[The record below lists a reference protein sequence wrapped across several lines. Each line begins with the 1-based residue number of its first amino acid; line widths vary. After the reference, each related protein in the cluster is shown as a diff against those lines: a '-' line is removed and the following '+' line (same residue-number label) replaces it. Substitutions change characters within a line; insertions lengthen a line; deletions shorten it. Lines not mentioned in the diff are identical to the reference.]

1 MLSRWLTRLAL
12 ILVIGVLLLSGR
24 HLWQLEQARGQRVP
38 EHLGTMGRVLV
49 PTLTEALRDEDHA
62 TIHRLLVQ
70 LSNDPDIR
78 NVTLRNDDGSEADC
92 SGEAPGPPPRPL
104 DAGAGGWHAESAQR
118 WLLPIDWLTPAQLP
132 QRLWLDIQLSPDAV
146 DTDGRSLYHIL
157 TMSLS
162 SLCLLL
168 LLGAGVARR
177 RHATPLH
184 PAADRRDGKPGDPY
198 FGETDPGE
206 TAPGETDPG
215 ETDPGTIGPGG
226 TAPALPTETNGPTPR
241 PDAASPSTRPDA
253 ASSPAWP
260 DTAKEIS
267 DLAYVSHELRAPL
280 SGVLGLCRLLENSPL
295 DARQREWLRHIH
307 LASNGLLDTVD
318 HVLGDERRRQVET
331 TFDIAD
337 LLWEVNC
344 LQTPLA
350 QARGITLLG
359 MVYDEVPPRLV
370 GQPVALRQLLTNL
383 ISNAVKYGAAGDVV
397 TRITLAGRDGERVR
411 LTISV
416 KDAGCAEGSDREQL
430 RRALAAPA
438 ETAGSGSGLAVC
450 RRLTREMG
458 GELRLG
464 NDGRRGNSVIASV
477 TLGACE
483 PFSRPAEFDLG
494 QARIGLYQRHTRL
507 DHLLAYALK
516 RWSARAQPITHADA
530 LANGDEPPALMLIG
544 LDQQDLEPAASAA
557 WQRRFDAMRTPCLL
571 VVNAEPTQPLPWH
584 LPAGSSVLRLPISR
598 YLLGRTLAG
607 MLDAAGRQASSDQPR
622 ILVVDDDELSQ
633 HYLDALIPIVGASS
647 LVAGSAEAALTLAA
661 GHAIDLVLMDLRLP
675 DASGAATIAR
685 LRALGGRWTHLPIVA
700 MSASPGAEL
709 PEEGPGGCQQLLTKP
724 IDERQ
729 LRSLLMRYLPGVSE
743 PTGEPELAVV
753 DPDLALHL
761 SGGREALADELLT
774 LLLAELPHH
783 RLKLAQA
790 WQAADAEALSDA
802 VHQLG
807 GGCRYCGV
815 PALSAACNALET
827 RLQQAPLADCRREWI
842 QLTHA
847 CDQLAAWAERH
858 ATGVTPPR

>member
-12 ILVIGVLLLSGR
+12 ILVIGVLVLSGR

-49 PTLTEALRDEDHA
+49 PALTDALHEDHA
-62 TIHRLLVQ
+62 TIHRLLRQ

-78 NVTLRNDDGSEADC
+78 NVTLRNEDGSEADC

-104 DAGAGGWHAESAQR
+104 DTDARGWHAESAQR
-118 WLLPIDWLTPAQLP
+118 WLLPVDWLTPAQLP
-132 QRLWLDIQLSPDAV
+132 QRLWLDIELDPDAL
-146 DTDGRSLYHIL
+146 DAGNRSRDHIL
-157 TMSLS
+157 TLSLS
-162 SLCLLL
+162 GLCLML

-177 RHATPLH
+177 RHTTSLHQATGQH
-184 PAADRRDGKPGDPY
+184 DSKPGDPY
-198 FGETDPGE
+198 IGET
-206 TAPGETDPG
+206 
-215 ETDPGTIGPGG
+215 GPDKSNSGKTNSGG
-226 TAPALPTETNGPTPR
+226 TAPALPVETDTPPARPDAASPSIR
-241 PDAASPSTRPDA
+241 PDAASPSTQPDAASPSTQPDA

-260 DTAKEIS
+260 DAAKEIS

-318 HVLGDERRRQVET
+318 HVLGDERRRQAET
-331 TFDIAD
+331 TFDMAD

-397 TRITLAGRDGERVR
+397 TRVTLASRDGERVR

-430 RRALAAPA
+430 RRALAAPM
-438 ETAGSGSGLAVC
+438 ETAGRGSGLAVC

-464 NDGRRGNSVIASV
+464 SDGRHGNSVIASV

-483 PFSRPAEFDLG
+483 PFVRPAEFDLG

-516 RWSARAQPITHADA
+516 RWSARVQPITHADA
-530 LANGDEPPALMLIG
+530 LTQEDEPPALMLIG
-544 LDQQDLEPAASAA
+544 LDQQDLKPAARDA
-557 WQRRFDAMRTPCLL
+557 WQRRFDAMARPCLL
-571 VVNAEPTQPLPWH
+571 VVNAEPTQPLPWR
-584 LPAGSSVLRLPISR
+584 LPVGCSVLRLPISR

-607 MLDAAGRQASSDQPR
+607 MLDAAGRQTSSDQPR

-633 HYLDALIPIVGASS
+633 HYLDALLPIVGASS
-647 LVAGSAEAALTLAA
+647 LVAGSAESALALAA

-685 LRALGGRWTHLPIVA
+685 LRALGGRWSHLPIIA

-729 LRSLLMRYLPGVSE
+729 LRSLLLRYLPGVSE
-743 PTGEPELAVV
+743 PTEEPELAVV
-753 DPDLALHL
+753 DPDLALRL
-761 SGGREALADELLT
+761 SGG
-774 LLLAELPHH
+774 P
-783 RLKLAQA
+783 
-790 WQAADAEALSDA
+790 
-802 VHQLG
+802 
-807 GGCRYCGV
+807 
-815 PALSAACNALET
+815 
-827 RLQQAPLADCRREWI
+827 
-842 QLTHA
+842 
-847 CDQLAAWAERH
+847 
-858 ATGVTPPR
+858 

>member
-1 MLSRWLTRLAL
+1 M
-12 ILVIGVLLLSGR
+12 
-24 HLWQLEQARGQRVP
+24 
-38 EHLGTMGRVLV
+38 
-49 PTLTEALRDEDHA
+49 
-62 TIHRLLVQ
+62 
-70 LSNDPDIR
+70 
-78 NVTLRNDDGSEADC
+78 
-92 SGEAPGPPPRPL
+92 
-104 DAGAGGWHAESAQR
+104 
-118 WLLPIDWLTPAQLP
+118 
-132 QRLWLDIQLSPDAV
+132 
-146 DTDGRSLYHIL
+146 
-157 TMSLS
+157 
-162 SLCLLL
+162 
-168 LLGAGVARR
+168 
-177 RHATPLH
+177 
-184 PAADRRDGKPGDPY
+184 
-198 FGETDPGE
+198 
-206 TAPGETDPG
+206 
-215 ETDPGTIGPGG
+215 
-226 TAPALPTETNGPTPR
+226 
-241 PDAASPSTRPDA
+241 
-253 ASSPAWP
+253 
-260 DTAKEIS
+260 
-267 DLAYVSHELRAPL
+267 
-280 SGVLGLCRLLENSPL
+280 LGLCRLLENSPL

-318 HVLGDERRRQVET
+318 HVLGDERRRQTET

-359 MVYDEVPPRLV
+359 MVYDDVPPRLV

-397 TRITLAGRDGERVR
+397 TRVTLASRDAERVR
-411 LTISV
+411 LTLSV

-430 RRALAAPA
+430 RRALAAPM
-438 ETAGSGSGLAVC
+438 ETAGRGSGLAVC
-450 RRLTREMG
+450 RRLTREME

-464 NDGRRGNSVIASV
+464 NDGRHGNSVVASV

-483 PFSRPAEFDLG
+483 PFIRPAEFDLG

-516 RWSARAQPITHADA
+516 RWSARVQPITHADA
-530 LANGDEPPALMLIG
+530 LIQDREPPALTLIG
-544 LDQQDLEPAASAA
+544 LDQQDLEPAARDA
-557 WQRRFDAMRTPCLL
+557 WQRRFDAMARPCLL
-571 VVNAEPTQPLPWH
+571 VVNAEPTQPLPWR
-584 LPAGSSVLRLPISR
+584 LPLGSSVLRLPISR

-607 MLDAAGRQASSDQPR
+607 MLDAAGRQTSSDQPC

-633 HYLDALIPIVGASS
+633 HYLDALLPIVGASS

-685 LRALGGRWTHLPIVA
+685 LRALGGRWSHLPIVA

-709 PEEGPGGCQQLLTKP
+709 PEQGPGGCQQLLTKP

-729 LRSLLMRYLPGVSE
+729 LRALLMRYLPGVSE
-743 PTGEPELAVV
+743 PADEPALAVV
-753 DPDLALHL
+753 DPDLALQL

-774 LLLAELPHH
+774 LLLSELPNH
-783 RLKLAQA
+783 RLTLAQA
-790 WQAADAEALSDA
+790 WQAADADALREA

-815 PALSAACNALET
+815 PALSAACSALET
-827 RLQQAPLADCRREWI
+827 RLQQAPLADCRREWM

-858 ATGVTPPR
+858 PTPR

>member
-12 ILVIGVLLLSGR
+12 ILVIGVLILSGR

-38 EHLGTMGRVLV
+38 EHLGTMSRVLV
-49 PTLTEALRDEDHA
+49 PTLTEALHREDHA
-62 TIHRLLVQ
+62 TIHRLLRQ
-70 LSNDPDIR
+70 LSDDPDIR
-78 NVTLRNDDGSEADC
+78 NVTLRNEDGSEADC

-104 DAGAGGWHAESAQR
+104 DADARGWHAASARR

-132 QRLWLDIQLSPDAV
+132 QRLWLDIELAPSALDA
-146 DTDGRSLYHIL
+146 GERSRYHIL
-157 TMSLS
+157 TLSLS
-162 SLCLLL
+162 GLCLLL
-168 LLGAGVARR
+168 LRRAGAARQAHGASLHHAAGR
-177 RHATPLH
+177 RAGAT
-184 PAADRRDGKPGDPY
+184 GDPSA
-198 FGETDPGE
+198 GGRAPEE
-206 TAPGETDPG
+206 TAL
-215 ETDPGTIGPGG
+215 GTIAA
-226 TAPALPTETNGPTPR
+226 APIATNTPPAR
-241 PDAASPSTRPDA
+241 WPDA
-253 ASSPAWP
+253 ASSPTWP
-260 DTAKEIS
+260 DSAKEIS

-318 HVLGDERRRQVET
+318 HVLGDERRRQAET

-359 MVYDEVPPRLV
+359 MVYDDVPPRLV

-397 TRITLAGRDGERVR
+397 TRVTLASRDGERVR
-411 LTISV
+411 LTLSV

-430 RRALAAPA
+430 RRALVAPM
-438 ETAGSGSGLAVC
+438 ETAGRGSGLAVC

-464 NDGRRGNSVIASV
+464 NAGSHGNSVIASV

-483 PFSRPAEFDLG
+483 PFVRPAEFDLG

-516 RWSARAQPITHADA
+516 RWSARVQPITHADA
-530 LANGDEPPALMLIG
+530 LIQGDEPPALMLIG
-544 LDQQDLEPAASAA
+544 LDQQDLEPAASDA
-557 WQRRFDAMRTPCLL
+557 WQRRFDAMARPCLL
-571 VVNAEPTQPLPWH
+571 VVNAEPTQPLPWR
-584 LPAGSSVLRLPISR
+584 LPVGSSVLRLPISR

-607 MLDAAGRQASSDQPR
+607 MLDAAGRQANSDQPR

-633 HYLDALIPIVGASS
+633 HYLDALLPIVGASS
-647 LVAGSAEAALTLAA
+647 LVAGSAEAALALAA

-675 DASGAATIAR
+675 DASGAATTAR
-685 LRALGGRWTHLPIVA
+685 LRALGGRWSHLPIIA

-709 PEEGPGGCQQLLTKP
+709 PEQGPDGYQQLLTKP

-729 LRSLLMRYLPGVSE
+729 LRALLMRYLPGVSE
-743 PTGEPELAVV
+743 PAGEPTMAVV
-753 DPDLALHL
+753 DPDLALQL

-774 LLLAELPHH
+774 LLLSELPKH
-783 RLKLAQA
+783 RLTLAQA
-790 WQAADAEALSDA
+790 WQAADTDALREA

-815 PALSAACNALET
+815 PALSAACSALET
-827 RLQQAPLADCRREWI
+827 RLEQAPLADCRREWM

-858 ATGVTPPR
+858 STPR